1 MSVIKEKLHI
11 IKKNI
16 QDPSGLVFK
25 ICNYDHYQFAPLFS
39 DKLYIKAYYKRFM
52 GKKLTSKQLRNPKT
66 FNEKLNWLK
75 LNDRKPLYT
84 SMADKIEGKKFIA
97 EKVGIE
103 YVIPTIGVYDS
114 VDKIPFDDLPDQYVI
129 KCNHDSGSV
138 YICQSK
144 STFDIEKVKNELR
157 KKLKRNAYWASREWQ
172 YKNIKPRIIIE
183 ELLLD
188 EKGNPPSDIKFFCF
202 NGTVYYIEM
211 VIDRFNNHKDIYLT
225 REFESA
231 GFGEIS
237 FNSTEP
243 SLIEKPKDLQ
253 KPKKYNEMIN
263 IAERLSHDIPVLRV
277 DMYYANNQVYVGE
290 MTFRPNGGV
299 RPLSGNGD
307 EIMGELLVLPKKSRR

>member
-11 IKKNI
+11 LKKNI
-16 QDPSGLVFK
+16 KDPGRLVFK
-25 ICNYDHYQFAPLFS
+25 ICNYDHYQFAPFFS
-39 DKLYIKAYYKRFM
+39 DKLYIKCYYKRFM
-52 GKKLTSKQLRNPKT
+52 GKKLTSNQLKHPKT

-75 LNDRKPLYT
+75 LYDRNPLYT
-84 SMADKIEGKKFIA
+84 TMADKVEGKKYII
-97 EKVGIE
+97 KRIGSK

-114 VDKIPFDDLPDQYVI
+114 VDDIPFDDLPERYVI

-144 STFDIEKVKNELR
+144 STFDIEIVKNDLR
-157 KKLKRNAYWASREWQ
+157 KKLQRNAYWASREWQ
-172 YKNIKPRIIIE
+172 YKNIKPQIIVE

-188 EKGNPPSDIKFFCF
+188 DKGNPPSDIKLFCF
-202 NGTVYYIEM
+202 NGKVHYIEM

-231 GFGEIS
+231 GFGEID

-243 SLIEKPKDLQ
+243 TLVERPEDLQ
-253 KPKKYNEMIN
+253 KPKKFDEMIN
-263 IAERLSHDIPVLRV
+263 IAENLSHNIPLLRV
-277 DMYYANNQVYVGE
+277 DLYYANNQIYVGE

-307 EIMGELLVLPKKSRR
+307 EIMGDLLVLPKKRRK